1 MLEYLQQLEE
11 IIDDAF
17 VKVSD
22 VTPSIWYEENMIMP
36 RGSAFPGP
44 FKFDLTPFWRE
55 PLDCAHKSHPAKE
68 ITIMK
73 GAQLGGT
80 AAVLNPLVGYT
91 IAQNPGNIMFLTGH
105 SDLSD
110 AAVNKID
117 QMIDAC
123 SIRDMI
129 RPNVL
134 RAKNSRTGDTNKSKE
149 FAGGNLMAGSVTNHN
164 LLRQHDVMI
173 MVVDDYDAAAMSSKH
188 AGSTRE
194 LVQKRTSA
202 YAHKK
207 KIYWVSS
214 PQLKGSSNIE
224 QCFLLGDQRYYFV
237 PCPCCGDHIR
247 LIWSVERKGSKE
259 MAGITWKLDEK
270 GNLDPDSVGYIC
282 QSCGGFF
289 DSSNKYEMNMNGK
302 WIPTEHEPKEKNHY
316 TYQIS
321 SLYAPPGMDDWAYY
335 VQQYINANPKE
346 EKVDERKMQ
355 TFVNVVLGETYQPT
369 GKTLKAAIIQ
379 KNIQK
384 YEIGTIPEKLS
395 IEQGNGKIVMLT
407 CGVDLNGKEDDARL
421 DWEIVAWSENESS
434 YSINHGSIGTFIPR
448 ATKKEKLKDRE
459 KWTYN
464 HGVPNSVWKELD
476 RIISEIYL
484 TDTGRKTKIQLT
496 GIDCGYQTQLAYNYV
511 DNSHNHVTAL
521 KGKDEDKY
529 VPVGKDIKNYKPARE
544 RSNLY
549 LVEANMI
556 KDELSRHL
564 ALKYNPAYHD
574 SQPNGFCNFPIPSG
588 GKYLYNNFF
597 SHFEAE
603 EKILDHDGKY
613 RWKKKN
619 DVVQNHLF
627 DCRLYAMIS
636 KEVMLE
642 LAGKAGILPSKNPT
656 WGEYADWA
664 VSKIK

>member
-1 MLEYLQQLEE
+1 MLEYLQQLED
-11 IIDDAF
+11 IVDDSF
-17 VKVSD
+17 VEVSD

-36 RGSAFPGP
+36 RGSAYPGP
-44 FKFDLTPFWRE
+44 FKFDITPFWRE

-247 LIWSVERKGSKE
+247 LIWSVKRKNSKE

-270 GNLDPDSVGYIC
+270 GNLDPDSVGYTC

-289 DSSNKYEMNMNGK
+289 DSSHKYNMNMHGK
-302 WIPTEHEPKEKNHY
+302 WIPTEKDPKEKNHY

-335 VQQYINANPKE
+335 VQQYINANPAGQ
-346 EKVDERKMQ
+346 KVDERKMQ
-355 TFVNVVLGETYQPT
+355 TFVNVVLGDTYQPT
-369 GKTLKAAIIQ
+369 GKTLKAAMIQ

-384 YEIGTIPEKLS
+384 YEVGTIPEKLS

-407 CGVDLNGKEDDARL
+407 CGVDLNGKEEDARL
-421 DWEIVAWSENESS
+421 DYEIVAWAENESS
-434 YSINHGSIGTFIPR
+434 YSVDHGSIGTFIPN
-448 ATKKEKLKDRE
+448 ATKQDKLKDRK
-459 KWTYN
+459 KWSYN

-476 RIISEIYL
+476 NIVGKIYE
-484 TDTGRKTKIQLT
+484 TDSGRKTKVMLT
-496 GIDCGYQTQLAYNYV
+496 GIDCGYQTQLAYNYL
-511 DNSHNHVTAL
+511 DFTNLSVTGL

-529 VPVGKDIKNYKPARE
+529 VPVGKDQKQYKPAQE
-544 RSNLY
+544 RANLY
-549 LVEANMI
+549 LVEGTMV

-564 ALKYNPAYHD
+564 ALKYNPEYHD
-574 SQPNGFCNFPIPSG
+574 SQTGGFCNFPTPSG
-588 GKYLYNNFF
+588 GKYLYENFF

-603 EKILDHDGKY
+603 EKLLDHDGKY
-613 RWKKKN
+613 RWKKKPN
-619 DVVQNHLF
+619 KQNHLF
-627 DCRLYAMIS
+627 DCRLYAMVS
-636 KEVMLE
+636 KRILIEWL
-642 LAGKAGILPSKNPT
+642 GKSGAITSKNPS
-656 WGEYADWA
+656 WGDYVAWA
-664 VSKIK
+664 IGKIK